1 MANDIF
7 SQIEEL
13 EKHLS
18 LPTGFY
24 LRLHLEEDWS
34 FIIKLNALIEAACTH
49 ALVARLHAPELVESF
64 ASIDLGNS
72 KHGKITMLRKL
83 KALTTEQVSVLQL
96 LYELRNIVAHDVS
109 KVSFTFEA
117 YLTEIEKDKRKK
129 FIKVAGHGVA
139 DNITIESKQIGREQ
153 FVLENP
159 KLALWLTIAEI
170 ISCLYLENE
179 IAKIQLEKLTLEQ
192 SKLNLNTSL
201 SGLLENFK

>member
-1 MANDIF
+1 MANDVF
-7 SQIEEL
+7 SEIKKFEER
-13 EKHLS
+13 LS

-24 LRLHLEEDWS
+24 QRLNSEEDWS
-34 FIIKLNALIEAACTH
+34 FVIKLNALIEAACTH

-83 KALTTEQVSVLQL
+83 NALTAEQVNILQL

-109 KVSFTFEA
+109 KVSFTFKL
-117 YLTEIEKDKRKK
+117 YLAEIKGDKRKR
-129 FIKVAGHGVA
+129 FIKVAGYGLA
-139 DNITIESKQIGREQ
+139 DNIALENKQISREQ

-179 IAKIQLEKLTLEQ
+179 IAKNQLQKLALEQ
-192 SKLNLNTSL
+192 FKSNLK
-201 SGLLENFK
+201 GLL